1 MEAQKQTSRQIR
13 DRICSEL
20 YAELQVLGFS
30 EPKAG
35 KLHYLRSPDK
45 HWKIYLE
52 IRVAQRWG
60 EYNVMPMFVVNWS
73 RIREL
78 KKRMEPEQKHD
89 YFLFGHTFLN
99 LVGPETARSDDV
111 EPPENGGSWY
121 ELYVPET
128 GEIEPAVVRILD
140 VFSLHGISWLRK
152 WSNKESALQ
161 DMLEGKYTAWFWLI
175 TFALIAETRGIE
187 EACCWLNSLEDP
199 PSALGLKQVE
209 FLRKEFCDGACG
221 VC

>member
-1 MEAQKQTSRQIR
+1 METYKQTSQQIR
-13 DRICSEL
+13 DRICLEL
-20 YAELQVLGFS
+20 YAELQGLGFS

-52 IRVAQRWG
+52 IHVAQRWG

-73 RIREL
+73 KIREL

-89 YFLFGHTFLN
+89 HFLVAHTFRN
-99 LVGPETARSDDV
+99 LVGPETVRSDNV
-111 EPPENGGSWY
+111 EPPEPEENWC

-140 VFSLHGISWLRK
+140 AFSRYGISWLRK
-152 WSNKESALQ
+152 WSNKETALQ
-161 DMLEGKYTAWFWLI
+161 DMLENTYTVWFWLI
-175 TFALIAETRGIE
+175 TFVLIAETKGIE
-187 EACCWLNSLEDP
+187 EACRWLNSLEDP
-199 PSALGLKQVE
+199 PSALAQKQVE
-209 FLRKEFCDGACG
+209 FLSKEFCDGA
-221 VC
+221 